1 MIVEYF
7 RPASL
12 QEALALLQRPDPL
25 SVPLGGGTALNRPSE
40 TRLAAVDLQNLGLDQ
55 VEVRGNLVHL
65 GATLT
70 LQKLADTPG
79 LPSALILATNHEAT
93 YNLRQ
98 VATVAGSLVA
108 SDGLSPFAC
117 AMLALDADLKVLKS
131 GGAEAAV
138 SLALGEFLP
147 GRSFIGFS
155 GLILEVSIPLNI
167 RLAYEQVARTPQDK
181 PLLCTSLAQWPSGRT
196 RISLGGFGPSVV
208 LALDGPEPGGA
219 QAAVRSALAHS
230 GDDWASAEYRQETAA
245 ILVERM
251 LSEAV

>member
-7 RPASL
+7 RPATL
-12 QEALALLQRPDPL
+12 QEALVLLQRQDPL
-25 SVPLGGGTALNRPSE
+25 TVPMGGGTALNRPSE
-40 TRLAAVDLQNLGLDQ
+40 TRLAAVDLQSLGLDGI
-55 VEVRGNLVHL
+55 EMLGNQVHL

-70 LQKLADTPG
+70 LQKLADTSDMP
-79 LPSALILATNHEAT
+79 PALIQAVNHEAT

-117 AMLALDADLKVLKS
+117 AMLALDADLKVAGS
-131 GGAEAAV
+131 GGGEAAR
-138 SLALGEFLP
+138 SLTLGEFLP
-147 GRSFIGFS
+147 SRSFNAFP
-155 GLILEVSIPLNI
+155 GLILEVSIPLNV
-167 RLAYEQVARTPQDK
+167 RLAYEQVARTPEDK
-181 PLLCTSLAQWPSGRT
+181 PLLCASLAQWPSGRT

-251 LSEAV
+251 LSMAG